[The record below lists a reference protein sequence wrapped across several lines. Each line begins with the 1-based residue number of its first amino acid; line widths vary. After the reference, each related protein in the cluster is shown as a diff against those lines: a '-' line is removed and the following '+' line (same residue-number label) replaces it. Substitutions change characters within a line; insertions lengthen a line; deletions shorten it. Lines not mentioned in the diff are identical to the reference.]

1 MADRKQVAS
10 PPDDGHTGAH
20 TTPDQTMAESDPS
33 VTRAPELHRDR
44 QKIIEQER
52 TSPLPIIVGATLLLA
67 FIILAVFMP
76 RF

>member
-1 MADRKQVAS
+1 MVDRKHVAS
-10 PPDDGHTGAH
+10 PPDDGHMGAH

-33 VTRAPELHRDR
+33 VPHAPELSRDR
-44 QKIIEQER
+44 QKIVEQQR
-52 TSPLPIIVGATLLLA
+52 MSPLPVIVGATLLLL